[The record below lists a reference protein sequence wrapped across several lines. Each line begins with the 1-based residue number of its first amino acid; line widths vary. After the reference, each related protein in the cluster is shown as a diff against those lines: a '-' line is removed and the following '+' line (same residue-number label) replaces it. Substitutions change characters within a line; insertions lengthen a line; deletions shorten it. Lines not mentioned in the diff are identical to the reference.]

1 MQMSDFLAL
10 IQTFV
15 GAAALGVAILALKGE
30 NPPSNGGNS
39 NKRED

>member
-1 MQMSDFLAL
+1 MSDFLAL

-30 NPPSNGGNS
+30 NPPKNGGNS